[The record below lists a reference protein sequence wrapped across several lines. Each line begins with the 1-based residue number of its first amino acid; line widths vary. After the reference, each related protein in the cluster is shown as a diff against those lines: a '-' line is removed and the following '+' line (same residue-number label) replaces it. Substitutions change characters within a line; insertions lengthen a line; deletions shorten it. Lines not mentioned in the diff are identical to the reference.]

1 MWLSILS
8 LVFWFMHST
17 SRYGLKHKET
27 ILEVWKKEFQML
39 YHLTDFLA
47 VIDKLISR
55 IGKYTSSCVLIISI
69 FIGSFS
75 TYSEDPTDIFFSTL
89 GGAWACQ
96 RQSCRIGRIFL
107 LEWHEPVLA
116 SGSQNGSGDGR
127 HQRGHDELSGSSIWR
142 GQRVRP
148 WKRGEQPVLFEL
160 QSALCISKKFR
171 LWWYT

>member
-1 MWLSILS
+1 MVPQSGKIVELPKHYVLCHFPSEERKFRKIKQNALCHTPLHFHWIIFDLFWL
-8 LVFWFMHST
+8 
-17 SRYGLKHKET
+17 
-27 ILEVWKKEFQML
+27 
-39 YHLTDFLA
+39 
-47 VIDKLISR
+47 KL
-55 IGKYTSSCVLIISI
+55 
-69 FIGSFS
+69 
-75 TYSEDPTDIFFSTL
+75 IFFSTL

-116 SGSQNGSGDGR
+116 SGSQDGSGDGR

>member
-1 MWLSILS
+1 MPFEGW
-8 LVFWFMHST
+8 
-17 SRYGLKHKET
+17 
-27 ILEVWKKEFQML
+27 
-39 YHLTDFLA
+39 
-47 VIDKLISR
+47 DKLISR

-75 TYSEDPTDIFFSTL
+75 TYSEDPTDIFISSTL

-171 LWWYT
+171 LWWYTYVAKSEIWTLFFQGSKYGIDEFTEMKYLCFGNLKM